1 MMSQRKQYFLIVV
14 SLVISAAF
22 SPCHAYTHADPLAE
36 ILEGPEEQQLQNA
49 LAIQQASLT
58 KAQQLEVTGFIAEQY
73 FARNEYQKAIRH
85 FLKAEQLAADL
96 ELLPKQAKY
105 AKMQGVATYYRGYY
119 VSAVESYE
127 RALRLFELAEEPL
140 QQAHLYNNIGLAY
153 SRAERFE
160 KAIENYEM
168 AKALYAVYGS
178 EQDKADINHNIAG
191 VYIESDRFE
200 AALALY
206 RNVSETFE
214 RLGDVTGLAQM
225 HSNLGV
231 IYRNLG
237 RPQEAAKEYKRALSL
252 LEQTDD
258 TMSLNHTTMNLANLY
273 FMGGQYDEALALL
286 EQANTHS
293 EEIEYQ
299 RGRVTAHEIKAK
311 VLFAQGD
318 YSAAEAALQRAYEL
332 AEQGELEQGNTEV
345 APQRTYLIELLLAAA
360 QGKNTQAIE
369 LYTKYER
376 ERDDELNKAVSSR
389 LNDFYAKYNNN
400 QLQQQVDSLKQ
411 QQKIDRLAAQQR
423 NVFTWLVTGLLL
435 LSGII
440 GVLMYRRAAER
451 RASAELEQKVQ
462 QRTQELEDLAHQLR
476 SANEI
481 KSQFLANISHEIR
494 TPLTSIMGQAEAIIQ
509 GDVPD
514 HEVPKEL
521 RVIYNNSQ
529 HLGELINDV
538 LDLSKI
544 EANKLELVITPVSIA
559 SLLADIDAM
568 FSPSALQKG
577 ISFDIVNELKPRAGA
592 NLDYIRVKQVLVNL
606 CSNAVKFTEQ
616 GHVTLKVS
624 QNEKGL
630 MFCIE
635 DTGIGIAPDK
645 LDAIFTNFSQ
655 GDNSIT
661 RRFGGTGLGLSLSQQ
676 LALIMEGEISVT
688 STLGEGSRFCFL
700 LPCELLELAPEQY
713 KKLVPYYASSFSGNV
728 LLAEDHPDNR
738 RLIERILRNLGVT
751 VISAQNGEQAVEL
764 ALAHNPD
771 LVLMDIQMPVMDGL
785 GALALLKECGFNNPI
800 IALTANAM
808 THEIEH
814 YKQVGFSGH
823 LAKPID
829 KMQFCE
835 VLERYLQIDYQDVE
849 LSQVDISDLRLSFE
863 QSLPDEIEQLLNA
876 HKAKDLEKFKRIAH
890 RLSGA
895 AKMFASE
902 QLSHLIDDIERAA
915 KFEDHEHL
923 MLLLDDLKAAQSE

>member
-1 MMSQRKQYFLIVV
+1 MMSQRKPYFLIVV
-14 SLVISAAF
+14 SLVITAAF
-22 SPCHAYTHADPLAE
+22 LPCHAFNHDDALAKILAE
-36 ILEGPEEQQLQNA
+36 PEEKRLESA
-49 LAIQQASLT
+49 LAIQQGSLPQ
-58 KAQQLEVTGFIAEQY
+58 AQQLSVIEFIAEQY

-96 ELLPKQAKY
+96 KLISKQAKY

-119 VSAVESYE
+119 ISAVESYE
-127 RALRLFELAEEPL
+127 RALHLFEQAEEPL

-168 AKALYAVYGS
+168 AKALYALHGTD
-178 EQDKADINHNIAG
+178 QDRADINHNIAAI
-191 VYIESDRFE
+191 YIESDRYE
-200 AALALY
+200 AALELY
-206 RNVSETFE
+206 NNVSETFE

-237 RPQEAAKEYKRALSL
+237 RTEEAAQAYNHALKL
-252 LEQTDD
+252 LSQTND

-273 FMGGQYDEALALL
+273 FMSGKYEQALELL
-286 EQANTHS
+286 EQASTHS
-293 EEIEYQ
+293 EQIEYQ

-318 YSAAEAALQRAYEL
+318 YQAAENALQRAYMLAKEADSEQAKAEL
-332 AEQGELEQGNTEV
+332 L
-345 APQRTYLIELLLAAA
+345 PQQTYLIELLLAAA
-360 QGKNTQAIE
+360 QGENERAVE
-369 LYTKYER
+369 LYSKYER
-376 ERDDELNKAVSSR
+376 ERDEELNKAVSSR

-462 QRTQELEDLAHQLR
+462 QRTQELEELAHQLR

-509 GDVPD
+509 GDVPEK
-514 HEVPKEL
+514 EVPKEL

-544 EANKLELVITPVSIA
+544 EANKLELAITPVSIA

-577 ISFDIVNELKPRAGA
+577 IVFDITNDLKARAGA

-616 GHVTLKVS
+616 GHVNLRVS

-676 LALIMEGEISVT
+676 LAHIMDGKISVT
-688 STLGEGSRFCFL
+688 STLGEGSRFCFM
-700 LPCELLELAPEQY
+700 LPCELLELASEQFN
-713 KKLVPYYASSFSGNV
+713 KLVPYYASSFSGNV

-751 VISAQNGEQAVEL
+751 VISAEHGEQAVEL

-785 GALALLKECGFNNPI
+785 GALALLKECGFSNPI

-814 YKQVGFSGH
+814 YKQAGFSGH

-849 LSQVDISDLRLSFE
+849 LSQVDMSDLRLSFE
-863 QSLPDEIEQLLNA
+863 QSLPDEIALLIEA
-876 HKAKDLEKFKRIAH
+876 HEHEDIEKFKRIAH

-902 QLSHLIDDIERAA
+902 HLSHLIDDIERAA
-915 KFEDHEHL
+915 KFEDREHIA
-923 MLLLDDLKAAQSE
+923 LLLNDLKAVQSE